1 MTAIILNQQPQQLQ
15 ERITEALQQAR
26 QLTQQGDRQMA
37 SVAWDEVE
45 ELMSKSAKQKAISK
59 SNFEVYCQ
67 ENPEAPEA
75 RIYDL

>member
-1 MTAIILNQQPQQLQ
+1 MTALILKQQPSQLQ
-15 ERITEALQQAR
+15 QRIAEALQEAR
-26 QLTQQGDRQMA
+26 KLTQQGNQQMA

-59 SNFEVYCQ
+59 SNFEIYCQ

-75 RIYDL
+75 RVYDL